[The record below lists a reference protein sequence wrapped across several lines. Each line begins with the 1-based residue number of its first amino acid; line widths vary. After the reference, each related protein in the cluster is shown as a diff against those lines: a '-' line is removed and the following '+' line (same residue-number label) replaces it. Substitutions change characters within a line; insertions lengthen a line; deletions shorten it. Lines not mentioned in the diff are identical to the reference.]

1 MSKLNPQKAT
11 AYVGPGVL
19 RKGGKITPVPNG
31 PLIKKKGPYA
41 GSTLKSGGAIKK
53 AQNGTKTKDSTA
65 YFQKRMDESYESAAR
80 NINSPK
86 YSEQAFKRAKQAS
99 LDAERQKLKGM
110 PGYDKNGFPIKK
122 KKAQEGVKI
131 GNTTYTITNSTK
143 DTIKGNPKYP
153 GTRTPR
159 TSMSNSK
166 TDQGISSVKRLLKS
180 KAKNGVKTK
189 KAMMGSS
196 IFKDNPI
203 YKKSTEAR
211 GMIGKLYGLPGKPIV
226 KNGGM
231 LKRADGSYSKRGLW
245 DNIRANKGSGKKPTA
260 AMLKQEK
267 KIKAKSKK

>member
-99 LDAERQKLKGM
+99 LDAERQKLKG
-110 PGYDKNGFPIKK
+110 
-122 KKAQEGVKI
+122 
-131 GNTTYTITNSTK
+131 
-143 DTIKGNPKYP
+143 
-153 GTRTPR
+153 TPR

-166 TDQGISSVKRLLKS
+166 TDQGISNVKKLLKS
-180 KAKNGVKTK
+180 KAKNGANTK

-196 IFKDNPI
+196 MFKDNPI
-203 YKKSTEAR
+203 YKKTTEMR
-211 GMIGKLYGLPGKPIV
+211 GKIGNAKGIPGKPIV
-226 KNGGM
+226 KNGDM
-231 LKRADGSYSKRGLW
+231 IKRADGSMSRRGLW

-260 AMLKQEK
+260 AMLKQER
-267 KIKAKSKK
+267 KIKAKTKK